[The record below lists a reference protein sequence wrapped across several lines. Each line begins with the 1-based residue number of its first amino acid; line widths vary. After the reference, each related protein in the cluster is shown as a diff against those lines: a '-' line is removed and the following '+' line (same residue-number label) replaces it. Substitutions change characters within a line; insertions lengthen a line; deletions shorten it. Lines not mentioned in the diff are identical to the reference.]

1 MNLTCDVCHRSGFST
16 KASLSSH
23 KSKFHRG
30 ENVLHNQKRYDPKE
44 MNVQTSMEPDLKMN
58 AKTSNEIVNDHLD
71 NYRHLYDDETFNRL
85 KRKASSKDETP
96 YTYSKDNL
104 PSDEVSAPIAH
115 LPALLNHISASML
128 EEDLISSQVL
138 LLCKTSPCIWRNTI
152 QNAMI
157 VVNSFLLRESL
168 KNIKTHVVHGIH
180 VQFVEPPFK
189 PKRCLMNTIR
199 HILSVQDVGVSS

>member
-1 MNLTCDVCHRSGFST
+1 MRIIIISKMNLTCNVCHRSGFST

-30 ENVLHNQKRYDPKE
+30 ENVIHNQKRYDLKE
-44 MNVQTSMEPDLKMN
+44 MNVQTSMEPDLKMDAN
-58 AKTSNEIVNDHLD
+58 TSNEIVNDHLD

-85 KRKASSKDETP
+85 KRKASGKDETL

-104 PSDEVSAPIAH
+104 PSDEVSGCQLQAH

-138 LLCKTSPCIWRNTI
+138 LLCMTSPCIWRNTI

-157 VVNSFLLRESL
+157 VVNSFLLKENL
-168 KNIKTHVVHGIH
+168 KNIKTHVVQGGRR
-180 VQFVEPPFK
+180 F
-189 PKRCLMNTIR
+189 
-199 HILSVQDVGVSS
+199 